1 LKDTR
6 ILHKISFNVKL
17 YLQYLWHYD
26 FEIFKEQ
33 CSIYAGS
40 RRGVPREV
48 LKISLTINSTGRIFT
63 SQVLLLGKVNTI
75 NATYCQV
82 FILIKAAF
90 MPLIQEQLSP

>member
-1 LKDTR
+1 MQTWEPPLKDTR
-6 ILHKISFNVKL
+6 ILHEISFNVKL

-48 LKISLTINSTGRIFT
+48 LKISLAEDFFRDDYSKLLTGIAEFDSINF
-63 SQVLLLGKVNTI
+63 I
-75 NATYCQV
+75 NFVMAN
-82 FILIKAAF
+82 IR
-90 MPLIQEQLSP
+90 